1 MELKLP
7 YINPVNFAR
16 SLVKDYGFTRQE
28 VWNAEHIQMP
38 ASSGKGSLLIF
49 IRDDIHFFR
58 GKWAFNERTTF
69 HSSDQVGKKGIV
81 DFRISASG
89 QIQSAAI
96 EGCNKFEFDTTN
108 VDGMRIFIPEKY
120 LPDDRNR
127 LFKKFDH
134 YCLNPDINNLQQK
147 LFSIDYTET
156 GNSIL
161 LESKILEFIF
171 FWMEYL
177 KKEDIGK
184 YFKSLTDHQLSCLKT
199 AKTILDEDIAN
210 PMHIKEL
217 SRKSG
222 INECDLK
229 KGFRQLYGLPV
240 RQYIIKSRLE
250 HARTLITKTDAP
262 IQEIC
267 AEMGYTNR
275 GHFAKLYQKYFGL
288 TPLNDRYSFTGNN
301 INSFKDIN

>member
-7 YINPVNFAR
+7 YINPVNFAN
-16 SLVKDYGFTRQE
+16 SLVNDYGFTRQE

-120 LPDDRNR
+120 LP
-127 LFKKFDH
+127 
-134 YCLNPDINNLQQK
+134 Y
-147 LFSIDYTET
+147 
-156 GNSIL
+156 
-161 LESKILEFIF
+161 
-171 FWMEYL
+171 
-177 KKEDIGK
+177 
-184 YFKSLTDHQLSCLKT
+184 
-199 AKTILDEDIAN
+199 
-210 PMHIKEL
+210 
-217 SRKSG
+217 
-222 INECDLK
+222 
-229 KGFRQLYGLPV
+229 
-240 RQYIIKSRLE
+240 
-250 HARTLITKTDAP
+250 
-262 IQEIC
+262 
-267 AEMGYTNR
+267 
-275 GHFAKLYQKYFGL
+275 
-288 TPLNDRYSFTGNN
+288 
-301 INSFKDIN
+301 